1 MIFFCPQEEE
11 ITAIPVKVPHGE
23 LVSDYFHSFRRFPSR
38 ITVFG
43 ETPNVLPILHF
54 FISVKQ

>member
-11 ITAIPVKVPHGE
+11 ITAVPVKVPHGE
-23 LVSDYFHSFRRFPSR
+23 LFSDYFHSFRRFPSR